1 MNEIA
6 MTPQNIA
13 IIIFGAVVFGL
24 AILACLFGILNM
36 IARAVGGW
44 RKLLPALGFIAIL
57 CLCVAMALWIK

>member
-13 IIIFGAVVFGL
+13 IIIFGAVVFGF
-24 AILACLFGILNM
+24 AILAFLFGILNM

-44 RKLLPALGFIAIL
+44 RILGAALGIIAFLGL
-57 CLCVAMALWIK
+57 CAVTALWGS